1 MEGAGA
7 ASVLAEEAPLAE
19 PVVALNVAEL
29 VELADLAL
37 AVELEDFVTALLAV
51 DAAVADEAALV
62 AEVADALALDVID
75 STVFVLSTTNWGV

>member
-7 ASVLAEEAPLAE
+7 ASVLAEEAPLVE
-19 PVVALNVAEL
+19 LEVALDVAEL

-37 AVELEDFVTALLAV
+37 AVEVEDFVAALLAV

-62 AEVADALALDVID
+62 AEVADALALGVID

>member
-1 MEGAGA
+1 M
-7 ASVLAEEAPLAE
+7 LAEEAPLVE
-19 PVVALNVAEL
+19 LEVALDVAEL

-37 AVELEDFVTALLAV
+37 AFEVEDFVAALLAV

-62 AEVADALALDVID
+62 AEVADALALGVID

>member
-1 MEGAGA
+1 
-7 ASVLAEEAPLAE
+7 VLAEAPLDE
-19 PVVALNVAEL
+19 LEVALDVAEL

-37 AVELEDFVTALLAV
+37 AVEVEDFVAALLPV

-62 AEVADALALDVID
+62 AEVADALALGVID

>member
-1 MEGAGA
+1 M
-7 ASVLAEEAPLAE
+7 LAEEAPLAE
-19 PVVALNVAEL
+19 LVVALNVAEL

>member
-19 PVVALNVAEL
+19 LEVALDVAEL

-37 AVELEDFVTALLAV
+37 AVEVEDFVAALLAV
-51 DAAVADEAALV
+51 DATVTDEVALV
-62 AEVADALALDVID
+62 AEVADALALGVMD

>member
-7 ASVLAEEAPLAE
+7 ASVLAEEALLDE
-19 PVVALNVAEL
+19 LEVALDMPEL

-37 AVELEDFVTALLAV
+37 AVEAEVIVAALLAV

-62 AEVADALALDVID
+62 AEVADALPLGVMD

>member
-7 ASVLAEEAPLAE
+7 ASVLAEEAPLVE
-19 PVVALNVAEL
+19 LEVAPDVAEL

-37 AVELEDFVTALLAV
+37 AVEVEDFVAALLAV

-62 AEVADALALDVID
+62 AEVADALALGVID

>member
-7 ASVLAEEAPLAE
+7 ASVLAEEALLDE
-19 PVVALNVAEL
+19 LEVALDMLEL

-37 AVELEDFVTALLAV
+37 AVEAEVIVAALLAV

-62 AEVADALALDVID
+62 AEVAGALALGVMD